1 MNLPIYVVLIGAIAN
16 FGIVDSKMFTLH
28 AVNPRALRNHEIWD
42 IPTSSSGRSVIV
54 KTGETFSINFCMR
67 IKTSVKLTN
76 LRFSRGNHS
85 ALFSV
90 NLDHGKWMGTYYA
103 PPGEDYGKFM
113 DTGAFPNEY
122 EFDSGWHVL
131 KINISDSSSPIAVD
145 FVECN
150 ITDERMTPDILSCEI
165 ICIPTAHFPAKE
177 PETTRLMSSAT
188 MRQESKPTQC
198 AEIDNVD
205 IPLYHPNVQK
215 FSITSTLPKY
225 KSFSNR
231 RDFNHS
237 NCPHL
242 SPELWRFN
250 SFMITEQPH
259 QMSSKDA
266 YLLTAPG
273 NGNSANS
280 MLLVAIF
287 RLEGQS
293 KGSIDSKIGSELYL
307 KFKSLPNKIDVS
319 LKYRGDS
326 SRLVKIDS
334 RTYNG
339 TFLEH
344 KWKIPDFTWSETADN
359 YIIFT
364 IESEVRINFD
374 VDNVRLVKR
383 PMLPETTKTIYQ
395 SDDVI
400 IEVVQVEMW
409 WLAPDYMTVR
419 LSNGEVTE
427 KVAYLR
433 FYRPIPWNEGYAQV
447 FVLYHDG
454 NTRLLPVAP
463 EGLDW
468 IPFGTS
474 VIVGQTLSNSVRPYL
489 YIDEVN
495 IDPEKWEMKLQYK
508 DGGSVKL
515 SLHSTYSETTAV
527 VSDISF
533 AMDTVIRPFATI
545 RSMYVVEGNTDVDS
559 IKVDNSRSYSIMD
572 NWGEVQGK
580 SFVFFRRCISKHL
593 TLSPDIQVDIL
604 KTGRSVTFGGRSAFP
619 REFGRRPQELSNAGL
634 ISNQPRRWPN
644 NLWTNLRQVS
654 PRNIRRHSLKRQNTR
669 RNGARWLQ

>member
-1 MNLPIYVVLIGAIAN
+1 MNLRIYVVLIGAIAN
-16 FGIVDSKMFTLH
+16 FGIVDSKMFALQ

-103 PPGEDYGKFM
+103 PPGEDYGEFM
-113 DTGAFPNEY
+113 DTGEFPNEY

-145 FVECN
+145 FIEFN

-177 PETTRLMSSAT
+177 PETTRVVSSAT

-198 AEIDNVD
+198 SEIDNVD
-205 IPLYHPNVQK
+205 IPLYHPNIQK

-250 SFMITEQPH
+250 SFMIAEQPH

-273 NGNSANS
+273 NGNRANS

-307 KFKSLPNKIDVS
+307 KFKSLPNKVDVS

-326 SRLVKIDS
+326 SRLVQIDS

-344 KWKIPDFTWSETADN
+344 EWKIPDFTWSETADN
-359 YIIFT
+359 YVIFT
-364 IESEVRINFD
+364 IESEVRINFE

-383 PMLPETTKTIYQ
+383 PHASGDYQDHLSEWWRHHRGGSCGNVVVSTWLYDRSSVKRRSHRKSGILEILPSDSMEWRVCASFRFIPWRKYPTITGSTRRFRLDTFWDVGYCWPDFVQLGSPIFIYWWSKYWSRKMGDETT
-395 SDDVI
+395 
-400 IEVVQVEMW
+400 
-409 WLAPDYMTVR
+409 
-419 LSNGEVTE
+419 
-427 KVAYLR
+427 
-433 FYRPIPWNEGYAQV
+433 
-447 FVLYHDG
+447 
-454 NTRLLPVAP
+454 
-463 EGLDW
+463 
-468 IPFGTS
+468 
-474 VIVGQTLSNSVRPYL
+474 
-489 YIDEVN
+489 
-495 IDPEKWEMKLQYK
+495 LQ
-508 DGGSVKL
+508 GRW
-515 SLHSTYSETTAV
+515 
-527 VSDISF
+527 VS
-533 AMDTVIRPFATI
+533 
-545 RSMYVVEGNTDVDS
+545 
-559 IKVDNSRSYSIMD
+559 
-572 NWGEVQGK
+572 
-580 SFVFFRRCISKHL
+580 
-593 TLSPDIQVDIL
+593 
-604 KTGRSVTFGGRSAFP
+604 
-619 REFGRRPQELSNAGL
+619 
-634 ISNQPRRWPN
+634 
-644 NLWTNLRQVS
+644 
-654 PRNIRRHSLKRQNTR
+654 
-669 RNGARWLQ
+669 